1 MDPDFF
7 RDKTKADLVD
17 IVRMTKIMPIS
28 HAQRMR
34 KAELIEFLEETHQRG
49 EIAPQSEES
58 ESISNEA
65 APLPKPRTRRRRVS
79 ATPVESDETEETPED
94 SSVDDAQQAEPEL
107 TQAEIEPVPSTDEDD
122 QDEDEQDDQVNGD
135 DEADEEADE
144 DNDEVTEEPAE
155 TRARR
160 PRPRRRRRISST
172 PISPTPPSQPE
183 SEEQEEEPEDEGRA
197 QRSGRQFTAKPRPR
211 RSRSRAT
218 RTAPQRENARTRED
232 DRAQVREEERP
243 LETPEP
249 QRQGDEIHGI
259 LEIMSDGYGFIR
271 KKNYIQGPTDVY
283 VQPQMVRRFQL
294 RDGDEIRGFAKDQ
307 KDQERYQALT
317 YITSVNDLEPEKMRD
332 RQSFGNLT
340 PIYPNERYT
349 LETDRGALSGR
360 IIDLI
365 APIGKGQ
372 RGMIVSPPKAGK
384 TVMMQQIANA
394 VTKNN
399 PEAHLMVLLIDERPE
414 EVTDMERRIQGEV
427 ISSTFDKTPENHV
440 KIAELVLERAKRLV
454 ELGKDVF
461 ILMDSVTRL
470 ARAYNLTIN
479 PTGRT
484 LTGGLDPGALHG
496 PKRFFGAARNIEHG
510 GSLTIVAT
518 ALIDTG
524 SRMDEVIFEEFKGTG
539 NMEVH
544 LDRKLA
550 DKRVY
555 PAVDVQKSSTRREDL
570 LLDERTL
577 QAVWLLRKSLSSLDP
592 GSATEMTLSL
602 LKKTKSNDH
611 FVMTLMLQKN
621 DKAVID
627 AMQ

>member
-17 IVRMTKIMPIS
+17 IVRMTNIMPIS

-34 KAELIEFLEETHQRG
+34 KAELVEFLEETHVKG
-49 EIAPQSEES
+49 ELAPQDQ
-58 ESISNEA
+58 
-65 APLPKPRTRRRRVS
+65 AP
-79 ATPVESDETEETPED
+79 ETPND
-94 SSVDDAQQAEPEL
+94 KVASPRPRGRRKRISTPS
-107 TQAEIEPVPSTDEDD
+107 PVPDEQTQGVTSPTVLPEEEPTTNQVTVDSVLDAADRSQELSVQEPSDD
-122 QDEDEQDDQVNGD
+122 ENDTRVEAQDDSQDEGHD
-135 DEADEEADE
+135 
-144 DNDEVTEEPAE
+144 EPAE
-155 TRARR
+155 PKARR
-160 PRPRRRRRISST
+160 PRPRRRRRISSSPVNQT
-172 PISPTPPSQPE
+172 PADQPE
-183 SEEQEEEPEDEGRA
+183 TDHEDETEEDVRS
-197 QRSGRQFTAKPRPR
+197 QRSGKQYTAKPRPR
-211 RSRSRAT
+211 RSRSKQAKSTSDKESTRA
-218 RTAPQRENARTRED
+218 RDED
-232 DRAQVREEERP
+232 RVSERDD
-243 LETPEP
+243 ERHVEP
-249 QRQGDEIHGI
+249 SESQRQGKEIHGI

-271 KKNYIQGPTDVY
+271 KKNYIQGPSDIY
-283 VQPQMVRRFQL
+283 VQPQMIRRFQL
-294 RDGDEIRGFAKDQ
+294 RDGDEIQGFAKDQ

-340 PIYPNERYT
+340 PIYPNERFM
-349 LETDRGALSGR
+349 LETDRGALAGR
-360 IIDLI
+360 VIDLI

-394 VTKNN
+394 VTTNN

-461 ILMDSVTRL
+461 ILMDSITRL

-510 GSLTIVAT
+510 GSLTIIAT